1 MRRSYGVDRH
11 GSGPL
16 ITAIVCGLIS
26 VFVWPVAVFAQS
38 PDAAAA
44 KVSTTPRQPLFKPAG
59 ARSFDFWYARSG
71 ETWHA
76 FYLRGEDGA
85 PEGVWSVGRATS
97 DDLVSWTDK
106 GAVLRA
112 DPTAPWC
119 NRSIAT
125 GSTWRGPTRWQMLVT
140 AHGGVGGNI
149 GLAESDDLERWE
161 MVGPVQIDLREHA
174 VPRDAAWRA
183 GGLTAGA
190 TIRYQILADPYV
202 MPEPNDGWWY
212 MIANSIVTGLP
223 VNERGCIGML
233 RSKDGRHWE
242 DQGIIAF
249 MLDYDRPETPQL
261 WRHGDRWYLYYGGA
275 REGDRH
281 CRHNRLS
288 VSRSMH
294 GPFEP
299 APRSEIVLPDAR
311 RFYIAKVLPAPRGG
325 DVLLGAIDG
334 SFMSLPYPVTYEAD
348 GSLTLGTP
356 PAQAA
361 P

>member
-1 MRRSYGVDRH
+1 MRQHVLQFRAR
-11 GSGPL
+11 GPL
-16 ITAIVCGLIS
+16 IAAIACAAIGLCARTAT
-26 VFVWPVAVFAQS
+26 VAAQQ

-44 KVSTTPRQPLFKPAG
+44 KGTTSPAHALFKPDG

-97 DDLVSWTDK
+97 DDLVSWTDR

-125 GSTWRGPTRWQMLVT
+125 GSTWRGPNRWQMLVT

-161 MVGPVQIDLREHA
+161 MVGPVQIELREHA
-174 VPRDAAWRA
+174 VPREAAWRA
-183 GGLTAGA
+183 GGLKAGDP
-190 TIRYQILADPYV
+190 IRYQILADPYV
-202 MPEPNDGWWY
+202 LPEPIDGWWY
-212 MIANSIVTGLP
+212 MIANCIVTGLP

-233 RSKDGRHWE
+233 RSKDGRRWE

-288 VSRSMH
+288 ISRSMH

-311 RFYIAKVLPAPRGG
+311 RFYIAKVLPAPQG

-334 SFMSLPYPVTYEAD
+334 TFMSLPYPVTYEAD

-356 PAQAA
+356 PAQTG